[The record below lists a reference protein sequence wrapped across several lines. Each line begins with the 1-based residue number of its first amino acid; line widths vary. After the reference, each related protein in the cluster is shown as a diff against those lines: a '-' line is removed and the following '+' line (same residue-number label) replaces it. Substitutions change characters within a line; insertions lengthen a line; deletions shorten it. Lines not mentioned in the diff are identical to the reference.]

1 MAYTQQRQLGGIV
14 STVEAAA
21 AIAKD
26 PYLPE
31 VVNLVLKL
39 EEQEKSSSST
49 SSGSTGSG
57 VGLRNVVGPLRTF
70 VAIQQK
76 PWVLPVA
83 VAGTFGLIFAM
94 GYFTRK
100 AVAK

>member
-1 MAYTQQRQLGGIV
+1 MAYTKPLGGIV

-21 AIAKD
+21 AVARD

-31 VVNLVLKL
+31 VVNLVLQLK
-39 EEQEKSSSST
+39 EQEKESASSGG
-49 SSGSTGSG
+49 GSTGTG

-70 VAIQQK
+70 VAIQER
-76 PWVLPVA
+76 PWILPLA
-83 VAGTFGLIFAM
+83 VAGGFGLIFAA